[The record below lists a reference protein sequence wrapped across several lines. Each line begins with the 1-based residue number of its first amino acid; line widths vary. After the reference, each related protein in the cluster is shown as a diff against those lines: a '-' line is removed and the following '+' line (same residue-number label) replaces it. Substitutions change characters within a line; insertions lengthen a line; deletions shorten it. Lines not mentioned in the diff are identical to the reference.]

1 MCKPWKRSWW
11 SESTLSFFTL
21 PSFLTILEVKE
32 QDGDAVTAISTIGA
46 LPATASSAPAML
58 AKVPHASRPVPHSYY
73 RYFTKRNT
81 QAESGLI
88 KARPHE
94 VRKQGSEHSPSDRR
108 SWSVWSV
115 ITHHLG
121 TWLAGMVRCSEGP
134 AASNPVSPTDCGG
147 FKHTLHGGASDL
159 EPFLLL
165 QVCSHPTQGG
175 VMTSSFATNI
185 CLPGHEQPNTKA
197 AS

>member
-1 MCKPWKRSWW
+1 
-11 SESTLSFFTL
+11 
-21 PSFLTILEVKE
+21 
-32 QDGDAVTAISTIGA
+32 
-46 LPATASSAPAML
+46 ML
-58 AKVPHASRPVPHSYY
+58 AEVPHASRLVPHSYY
-73 RYFTKRNT
+73 RYFTERNI

-94 VRKQGSEHSPSDRR
+94 VRKQGSEHSPSDPRSRR
-108 SWSVWSV
+108 SWSVWPV
-115 ITHHLG
+115 ITHRPG
-121 TWLAGMVRCSEGP
+121 TWLAGMVRCSEGQ

-147 FKHTLHGGASDL
+147 FKHTLQGGASDQ

-175 VMTSSFATNI
+175 VTTSSFGTNI
-185 CLPGHEQPNTKA
+185 CLPGHKQPNTKA